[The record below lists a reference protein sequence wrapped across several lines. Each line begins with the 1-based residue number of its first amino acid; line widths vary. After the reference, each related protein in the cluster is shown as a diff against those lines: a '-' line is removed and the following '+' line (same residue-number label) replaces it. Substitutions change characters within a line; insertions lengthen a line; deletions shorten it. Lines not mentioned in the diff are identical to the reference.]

1 MRAMSVSSAGSF
13 SPASFLL
20 ATRSGQ
26 HALSVSVSASGQR
39 ALLDADPLVDDAR
52 LLEEEEHAVDLVQA
66 LSAGTLNTH
75 LVLGRDALGPV
86 QLALRQRADQSCS
99 HRPIT
104 HRQKHTDRYTER

>member
-1 MRAMSVSSAGSF
+1 M
-13 SPASFLL
+13 
-20 ATRSGQ
+20 
-26 HALSVSVSASGQR
+26 
-39 ALLDADPLVDDAR
+39 DDAR

-104 HRQKHTDRYTER
+104 HRQIHRDRYTERNTQRDRER